1 MDGDER
7 AAGLIVIEEPVRKE
21 DSAMNTFWLKAAGIA
36 VVGLILLV
44 VGAQFFGGDRETSP
58 TESDW
63 VGMETK
69 SFTRQVEE
77 DRERLGAEPKPIDPP
92 VKEEPPQ
99 PVPDPGTRAQPAELA
114 DSSEPTVIYVK
125 PLQDFEELAAQR
137 LWNTAM
143 PGRSIGRLP
152 MTGYNL
158 AVKGCSEIIQRWPDS
173 KYAFMAMRL
182 LNDIPANRRGQ
193 ARDLDIDMSRFYQKQ
208 PGTQPMAVEDTDR
221 R

>member
-1 MDGDER
+1 MD
-7 AAGLIVIEEPVRKE
+7 I
-21 DSAMNTFWLKAAGIA
+21 FWLKAAGIA

-44 VGAQFFGGDRETSP
+44 VGAQFFGGDHESSP

-63 VGMETK
+63 AGMETK

-77 DRERLGAEPKPIDPP
+77 DRERLGVEPKPIDPP
-92 VKEEPPQ
+92 VQEEPPQ
-99 PVPDPGTRAQPAELA
+99 PLPDPGTPAQPAEFA
-114 DSSEPTVIYVK
+114 DSSEPTIIYVK
-125 PLQDFEELAAQR
+125 PMQDFEELEAQR

-182 LNDIPANRRGQ
+182 LNDIPEHRRGQ
-193 ARDLDIDMSRFYQKQ
+193 ARSLDIDMNRFYQER
-208 PGTQPMAVEDTDR
+208 PGTQPMEVEESGR

>member
-1 MDGDER
+1 MD
-7 AAGLIVIEEPVRKE
+7 
-21 DSAMNTFWLKAAGIA
+21 TFWLKAVGIA

-44 VGAQFFGGDRETSP
+44 VGTKFFGGDHASSSTGGN
-58 TESDW
+58 W

-92 VKEEPPQ
+92 VKEAPTQ
-99 PVPDPGTRAQPAELA
+99 PVTESETQAHPAELE
-114 DSSEPTVIYVK
+114 DSSKPTIIYVK
-125 PLQDFEELAAQR
+125 PMLDFEEFEAQR
-137 LWNTAM
+137 LWNIAM

-152 MTGYNL
+152 ATGYNL

-182 LNDIPANRRGQ
+182 LNDIPEHRRGR
-193 ARDLDIDMSRFYQKQ
+193 AGNLDLDMSRFYQKQ
-208 PGTQPMAVEDTDR
+208 PGTQPMAIE
-221 R
+221 